1 MIELQH
7 INKSYSQSGQSITAL
22 NDVSL
27 SVQPGKIVGVIGK
40 SGAGKSTLLRCVNLL
55 ERPDSGQVIINQQA
69 LHTLKAAE
77 LRQARQ
83 KIGMIFQHFNLLHSR
98 TAFENIALPLKL
110 HQQHDQ
116 QHRVEQLLTLV
127 GMQDRAHHY
136 PSQLS
141 GGQKQRI
148 AIARALVT
156 EPRVLLCDEIT
167 SALDPETTL
176 SILRL
181 LRRITTELNLS
192 VLFITHDMDVIKSV
206 ADRVVVMEQGKIVEE
221 ADIITLFKNPKSD
234 VATALTESSL
244 HCDLPTQLARQLIPQ
259 PDGIQNAIIRIKFCG
274 HPAVE
279 PIIDHLVRQENLTV
293 NIFQANLEY
302 IQQETIG
309 FG

>member
-1 MIELQH
+1 M
-7 INKSYSQSGQSITAL
+7 
-22 NDVSL
+22 
-27 SVQPGKIVGVIGK
+27 
-40 SGAGKSTLLRCVNLL
+40 
-55 ERPDSGQVIINQQA
+55 
-69 LHTLKAAE
+69 
-77 LRQARQ
+77 
-83 KIGMIFQHFNLLHSR
+83 
-98 TAFENIALPLKL
+98 
-110 HQQHDQ
+110 
-116 QHRVEQLLTLV
+116 
-127 GMQDRAHHY
+127 
-136 PSQLS
+136 
-141 GGQKQRI
+141 
-148 AIARALVT
+148 
-156 EPRVLLCDEIT
+156 LLCDEIT

-206 ADRVVVMEQGKIVEE
+206 ADRVVVMEKGKIVEE

-309 FG
+309 MMIVSTQGQPDDIARGLAFLNQKQCHTELLGYLNESSA